1 MQICTNKEL
10 GLNGHEQLDK
20 TFENK
25 TLHKTGGPISGP
37 ITQDTE
43 LQTVIDRW
51 PQLSPLIRSQ
61 IVKLA
66 TPGNSTQDG
75 IDSQGAQGA

>member
-1 MQICTNKEL
+1 MQMCTQQDI
-10 GLNGHEQLDK
+10 GDTGHEQPHN

-37 ITQDTE
+37 ITKDIE

-51 PQLSPLIRSQ
+51 PQLPPLIRSQ